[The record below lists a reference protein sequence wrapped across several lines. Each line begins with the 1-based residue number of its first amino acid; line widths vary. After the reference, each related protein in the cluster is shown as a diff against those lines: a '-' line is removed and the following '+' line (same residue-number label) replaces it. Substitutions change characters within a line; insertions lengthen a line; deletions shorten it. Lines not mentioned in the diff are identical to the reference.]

1 MVLQVNSNLIES
13 FVDILRVERNLALN
27 TVDNYRRDLL
37 HFTKFIE
44 SKKVKNAAEVTP
56 IHIREFLSAEYD
68 RGQKGRSTARRLTT
82 LRMFYRHCLKEKI
95 LKVDPTL
102 NIELPKLGRP
112 LPHYLSEAEINAL
125 FAQPDLST
133 HQGKR
138 DRAMLELLYASGLR
152 VSELVGLQ
160 VGDLHQEKGFVRV
173 MGKGS
178 KERLVPVGRS
188 ALGYLREYLEV
199 ARPKLTKKRLSD
211 ALFLT
216 NRGQGMTRQQFFLLL
231 KAYAKK
237 AGIKKEVSPHKLR
250 HSFATHLLNHGA
262 DLRSV
267 QAMLGHADLATTQV
281 YTHVTADRLKAI
293 HKFHPRS

>member
-1 MVLQVNSNLIES
+1 MQAANLNLIES
-13 FVDILRVERNLALN
+13 FLDVLRVERNLARN
-27 TVDNYRRDLL
+27 TVESYRRDLL
-37 HFTKFIE
+37 HFTQFVETKRRKDLLELSEIDL
-44 SKKVKNAAEVTP
+44 
-56 IHIREFLSAEYD
+56 REFLSFEYD

-82 LRMFYRHCLKEKI
+82 LRMFYRHGLKEKW
-95 LKVDPTL
+95 LEHDPTL
-102 NIELPKLGRP
+102 NVELPKMGRS
-112 LPHYLSEAEINAL
+112 LPHCLTQEEIESL
-125 FAQPDLST
+125 LAQPDPTTPL
-133 HQGKR
+133 GRR

-152 VSELVGLQ
+152 VSELVGLASAD
-160 VGDLHQEKGFVRV
+160 VHLDMGFVRV
-173 MGKGS
+173 LGKGS

-188 ALGYLREYLEV
+188 ALACLKEYLEL

-211 ALFLT
+211 ALFLS
-216 NRGQGMTRQQFFLLL
+216 NRGGKMTRQQFFLLL

-281 YTHVTADRLKAI
+281 YTHVTPERLKAI

>member
-1 MVLQVNSNLIES
+1 MQAANLNLIES
-13 FVDILRVERNLALN
+13 FLDVLRVERNLARN
-27 TVDNYRRDLL
+27 TVESYRRDLL
-37 HFTKFIE
+37 HFTQFVETKRRKGLLELSEIDL
-44 SKKVKNAAEVTP
+44 
-56 IHIREFLSAEYD
+56 REFLSFEYD

-82 LRMFYRHCLKEKI
+82 LRMFYRHGLKEKW
-95 LKVDPTL
+95 LQHDPTL
-102 NIELPKLGRP
+102 KVELPKMGRA
-112 LPHYLSEAEINAL
+112 LPQYLNQEEIDAL
-125 FAQPDLST
+125 LAQPDPTTPL
-133 HQGKR
+133 GRR

-152 VSELVGLQ
+152 VSELVGLAS
-160 VGDLHQEKGFVRV
+160 GDVHLDMGFVRV
-173 MGKGS
+173 LGKGS

-188 ALGYLREYLEV
+188 ALACLKEYLEL

-211 ALFLT
+211 ALFLS
-216 NRGQGMTRQQFFLLL
+216 NRGGKMTRQQFFLLL

-237 AGIKKEVSPHKLR
+237 AGIKKDVSPHKLR

-281 YTHVTADRLKAI
+281 YTHVTPERLKAI